1 MLTFSPSLTFPAK
14 TAEGC
19 TKHDF
24 GMRGLQLRINL
35 GAAISSF
42 FQIVPMSSKDSSTKQ
57 IGEYL
62 LKGWT
67 LLGDNCP
74 NGCNVPLMRSRDK
87 KHLVCCG
94 CEVDFL
100 HQVIP
105 SGAEPSM
112 SLMHPEPSSVTQG
125 PSTSCEKSSLG
136 SIVDKKLA
144 WAAEQIQGSTSIS
157 DLLSLVDLA
166 TKLMNLRKQ
175 LS

>member
-1 MLTFSPSLTFPAK
+1 
-14 TAEGC
+14 
-19 TKHDF
+19 
-24 GMRGLQLRINL
+24 
-35 GAAISSF
+35 
-42 FQIVPMSSKDSSTKQ
+42 MSSKDSSTKQ

-105 SGAEPSM
+105 SATEPSM
-112 SLMHPEPSSVTQG
+112 SLMHREPSSETQARS
-125 PSTSCEKSSLG
+125 PFCEKSSLG
-136 SIVDKKLA
+136 PIIDKKLD

-166 TKLMNLRKQ
+166 SKLVNLRKQ